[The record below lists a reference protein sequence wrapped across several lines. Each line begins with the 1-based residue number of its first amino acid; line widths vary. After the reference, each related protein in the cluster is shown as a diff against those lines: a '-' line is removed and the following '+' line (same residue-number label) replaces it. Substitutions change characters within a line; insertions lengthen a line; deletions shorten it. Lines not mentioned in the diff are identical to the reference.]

1 MFVTLVFR
9 CPGLAA
15 PFSRAGEL
23 VRIFYKT
30 VANRDFAHQALQ
42 KVLKAGFAPARIGSI
57 MTTDTVSAKETLY
70 AILAISVIVEKLVQI
85 GQSSD
90 IKPNIANLITLYN
103 ENSTQ
108 GTWK

>member
-1 MFVTLVFR
+1 
-9 CPGLAA
+9 
-15 PFSRAGEL
+15 
-23 VRIFYKT
+23 
-30 VANRDFAHQALQ
+30 
-42 KVLKAGFAPARIGSI
+42 